1 MNLYSHFIN
10 FGKYSCSIFHSEP
23 RVNPTRV
30 SITNI
35 YQNWSVNGFWK
46 GFGNGLGMTE
56 LSSPA
61 VWREEIRELTL
72 LPIRMQKSNSLIF
85 LIIPPIPLLF
95 HMTSLV
101 TSLSAKKALCCSEK
115 ELEIKDR
122 ETEDKRREIAKEMM
136 EWRQ

>member
-1 MNLYSHFIN
+1 MA
-10 FGKYSCSIFHSEP
+10 
-23 RVNPTRV
+23 R
-30 SITNI
+30 
-35 YQNWSVNGFWK
+35 
-46 GFGNGLGMTE
+46 
-56 LSSPA
+56 SPD

-115 ELEIKDR
+115 ELEIKGNRGQKEGNSKRDDGV
-122 ETEDKRREIAKEMM
+122 ETID
-136 EWRQ
+136 

>member
-1 MNLYSHFIN
+1 MAH
-10 FGKYSCSIFHSEP
+10 
-23 RVNPTRV
+23 
-30 SITNI
+30 
-35 YQNWSVNGFWK
+35 
-46 GFGNGLGMTE
+46 
-56 LSSPA
+56 SPA

-72 LPIRMQKSNSLIF
+72 LPIRMQKRNSLIF

>member
-1 MNLYSHFIN
+1 MA
-10 FGKYSCSIFHSEP
+10 
-23 RVNPTRV
+23 R
-30 SITNI
+30 
-35 YQNWSVNGFWK
+35 
-46 GFGNGLGMTE
+46 
-56 LSSPA
+56 SPA

-72 LPIRMQKSNSLIF
+72 LPIRMQKRNSLIF

-101 TSLSAKKALCCSEK
+101 TSLSAKKGPCCSEK